1 MFEIRPFITLITAL
15 CSLFVSQPVCAITP
29 QKHLYPLFFQACR
42 WTFTLARSVCGRSR
56 TVPVSTAASRTC
68 TSTTSFRISPRP
80 RWNLAWYRAASPAR
94 SCTASMASAN
104 LTGLK
109 DQYATANQA
118 GLGRTATSRLWT
130 RARGASM
137 FKTLDEQ
144 VKGQNSQESFFPSI
158 LKVVENYCLSQSF
171 SYLS

>member
-1 MFEIRPFITLITAL
+1 
-15 CSLFVSQPVCAITP
+15 
-29 QKHLYPLFFQACR
+29 
-42 WTFTLARSVCGRSR
+42 
-56 TVPVSTAASRTC
+56 
-68 TSTTSFRISPRP
+68 
-80 RWNLAWYRAASPAR
+80 
-94 SCTASMASAN
+94 MASAN